1 MHEIVVL
8 GAGYAGLSATMGLAG
23 RLRSRSDVRI
33 TVVNAG
39 ERFTERLRLH
49 QVAAGQQVADLRIP
63 DLLAPTGVE
72 LVPGWVTGLDADACA
87 VRIDDER
94 ELPYDTLVY
103 ALGAVADTGSVA
115 GAAEHAYA
123 VDDADLF
130 ARRLAGARSVVV
142 CGGGLTGVEAA
153 AEIAESHPAVDV
165 TLVGRTGPG
174 TNLGPRAKAHL
185 DRALARLGVSVRSG
199 ADVTAI
205 GPEGVTV
212 DGHELIRAD
221 AVLWTSGVRV
231 SPLAAEAGLD
241 VDDRGRI
248 VTDPALRSVS
258 HPQVY
263 AIGDAAAIRQ
273 PYGTVHG
280 TCQSG
285 MPTGAY
291 AAWAIARA
299 LGGKPGKPFRFGYL
313 HVPISLG
320 RRDAVVQFTHPD
332 DSPKRLAL
340 TGRAARWYKET
351 VSSAPWPTFGR
362 TVAAPSVTMLGWRRG
377 GRYTR

>member
-8 GAGYAGLSATMGLAG
+8 GAGYSGLSATTGLAG
-23 RLRSRSDVRI
+23 RLGARSDVRI
-33 TVVNAG
+33 TVVNPG

-63 DLLAPTGVE
+63 DLLRKTGVR
-72 LVPGWVTGLDADACA
+72 LVPGWVTAVDADART

-94 ELPYDTLVY
+94 ELAYDTLVY
-103 ALGAVADTGSVA
+103 ALGAVADTAAVP
-115 GAAEHAYA
+115 GADEHAYT
-123 VDDADLF
+123 VDNARLF
-130 ARRLAGARSVVV
+130 AERLPGKRTVAV
-142 CGGGLTGVEAA
+142 CGTGLTGIEAA
-153 AEIAESHPAVDV
+153 TELAESHPGLTV
-165 TLVGRTGPG
+165 TLVGRDEPG
-174 TNLGPRAKAHL
+174 ARLGPKAKAHL
-185 DRALARLGVSVRSG
+185 DRALDRLGIHVRRAEIVAID
-199 ADVTAI
+199 AD
-205 GPEGVTV
+205 GVTLA
-212 DGHELIRAD
+212 DGHLPAD

-231 SPLAAEAGLD
+231 SPLAAKAGLD
-241 VDDRGRI
+241 VDERGRI
-248 VTDPALRSVS
+248 RTGPTLRSLS
-258 HPQVY
+258 HPDVV

-273 PYGTVHG
+273 SYGVLHG

-299 LGGKPGKPFRFGYL
+299 LAGKPVKPFRFGYL

-340 TGRAARWYKET
+340 TGGLARWYKET
-351 VSSAPWPTFGR
+351 VSGSPWPTLSR
-362 TVAAPSVTMLGWRRG
+362 TAAAPKITMLGWRRG